1 MIRSNL
7 DDMTAKPDATV
18 NAKTTGII
26 FWRELHYKIP

>member
-7 DDMTAKPDATV
+7 DDMTAKPDASV
-18 NAKTTGII
+18 KAKTSGII